1 MEAAAVDERPP
12 EARFTIGENIGQ
24 GAFGMVYRG
33 VEIDTGVPP
42 PAQPPDPVGPLCQAM
57 CMCAWW
63 QREVAIKI
71 LDLEETA
78 DDIDDIKQEISVMAQ
93 CRSPYVRRDLAPPG
107 RPETRAR
114 R

>member
-1 MEAAAVDERPP
+1 M
-12 EARFTIGENIGQ
+12 
-24 GAFGMVYRG
+24 
-33 VEIDTGVPP
+33 
-42 PAQPPDPVGPLCQAM
+42 CQAVRV
-57 CMCAWW
+57 CAWW

-107 RPETRAR
+107 GPATRAR
-114 R
+114 C